1 MATKEKYKAQSSKT
15 ENNKKKNKEKMTKLY
30 VKAHGSENKMPNW
43 DSKPDYTSKKD
54 KIRRYKENKVIEFMI
69 KGK

>member
-15 ENNKKKNKEKMTKLY
+15 ESNKKKNKEKMTKLY
-30 VKAHGSENKMPNW
+30 IKAHGNEDKMPNW
-43 DSKPDYTSKKD
+43 DSKPDYTPKKD